1 LQLVGQAVDAE
12 EKYLVGMLGQDM
24 RDREIGTWA
33 EGVATHYE
41 RKRRAEI
48 LESARKLILMEG
60 GEDWIRVDLHVPA
73 EIHDAPKQDKTPAL
87 FSEQP
92 SNEEDA
98 WGLWDEGKP
107 ETAAE
112 KEQVDEWGFED
123 EELEPEV
130 ESQPE
135 VDPTPLQPP
144 PDPQLHANGDNE
156 DPADAWGWNDDED
169 QLVPEERQNGTSSTP
184 ESTNEDSSAW
194 NDDPWAEPSSPVGML
209 QPSTPPLSPPV
220 TTPRTATGLEKLATK
235 GRSKASHAP
244 QENARSPVTAAPPST
259 PMRHPSKNQN
269 SERPQRYT
277 VPIKAE
283 AKEPEKEIEN
293 YAVTARSRDVVGT
306 VEAAL
311 RESTEFASSS
321 SIFAHASFHPSW
333 SSQAR
338 GAVLLQSAPFI
349 LDLFCALY
357 PVKNTQVLED
367 SVVRSMVFA
376 NDCVY
381 LGTRATKLAGK
392 ERDQNVR
399 ENLAEAAE
407 RLDVLGESW
416 FEDTIV
422 STACHVNQ
430 LCLIVPS
437 IAGTTTAS
445 NRGSSRWCR
454 AVRRYFRPG
463 AL

>member
-1 LQLVGQAVDAE
+1 
-12 EKYLVGMLGQDM
+12 MLGQDT

-60 GEDWIRVDLHVPA
+60 DERWVRVDLHVPA
-73 EIHDAPKQDKTPAL
+73 EVHDVPKQDKTPAP

-92 SNEEDA
+92 SDEEDA

-107 ETAAE
+107 EMAAE
-112 KEQVDEWGFED
+112 EEQVDGWGFED
-123 EELEPEV
+123 EEPGREV

-135 VDPTPLQPP
+135 ADPTPLQPP
-144 PDPQLHANGDNE
+144 PDLELHANVDDE
-156 DPADAWGWNDDED
+156 DPANAWGWNDDED
-169 QLVPEERQNGTSSTP
+169 QLVPEERQNGTSSAP

-194 NDDPWAEPSSPVGML
+194 NDDPWAEPSSPVGM
-209 QPSTPPLSPPV
+209 STPPLSSPV
-220 TTPRTATGLEKLATK
+220 TAPRTATRLEKLATK
-235 GRSKASHAP
+235 GRGKASHAP
-244 QENARSPVTAAPPST
+244 QESASLPVTAAPPST
-259 PMRHPSKNQN
+259 PMRHPPKNQDAG
-269 SERPQRYT
+269 RPQRYT

-283 AKEPEKEIEN
+283 AKEPKKEIED
-293 YAVTARSRDVVGT
+293 YAVTARSRDVVGI

-311 RESTEFASSS
+311 REGTEFVSSS
-321 SIFAHASFHPSW
+321 SVFAHASFHPSW

-338 GAVLLQSAPFI
+338 GAVLLQSAPFV

-357 PVKNTQVLED
+357 PVKNMQVLRD

-376 NDCVY
+376 NDCLY
-381 LGTRATKLAGK
+381 LGACATELAGK
-392 ERDQNVR
+392 ERDQSVK

-407 RLDVLGESW
+407 RLSVLGESW
-416 FEDTIV
+416 FEGTVV

-430 LCLIVPS
+430 LCLTVPS
-437 IAGTTTAS
+437 IAGTTAAS
-445 NRGSSRWCR
+445 NHRSSRWCR
-454 AVRRYFRPG
+454 AVRWYFRPG